1 MNALY
6 TNYQVISLSSSTC
19 KFGRHITTF
28 TISHDICNTLCN
40 CMKLSYKLN
49 AKIEISQTHT
59 CCYFSKISGPLVV
72 YFSHQAKSGERPR
85 NKAGKRVDK
94 TGKIGILFNFI

>member
-6 TNYQVISLSSSTC
+6 TNYQVISSSSSTLKC
-19 KFGRHITTF
+19 GHQITTF

-40 CMKLSYKLN
+40 CRKFSYKL
-49 AKIEISQTHT
+49 THT

-85 NKAGKRVDK
+85 NKAEKRVDK
-94 TGKIGILFNFI
+94 TGKIEILFNFI